1 MNTMK
6 ALVKFGKGREGME
19 IRELPIPE
27 PKEGEV
33 LLRVKAV
40 GICGSDIHAMYD
52 ERKVAIPVIL
62 GHEFVGQVEKICG
75 DCGSVKVGD
84 WVTGVPAAY
93 NCGKCKY
100 CEKGEVTICPEHE
113 SVGVMRNGGM
123 AEYMVYPAA
132 YCQKVS
138 EDLTDDE
145 KLAYASAEA
154 LACTVRGV
162 YERITVNPG
171 DVAVVSG
178 PGTIGL
184 FTVQALKS
192 KGAYVIVSG
201 LPSDRHRLDKALEI
215 GADKAVESFDELV
228 AAIAEKSPDGADIVC
243 EAADVAPSF
252 NTCLKVA
259 KIHGTILQLGMY
271 GGDIKADMNQVFAKE
286 LFIAGSNSTATTTWE
301 ITMDLLNS
309 KKVDLNP
316 IISLKLPLD
325 EWEKGFDATIEKTAF
340 KVLLIP

>member
-1 MNTMK
+1 MK

-19 IRELPIPE
+19 IREVPVPQ

-33 LLRVKAV
+33 LLKVEAV

-62 GHEFVGQVEKICG
+62 GHEFVGSVAQTCG
-75 DCGSVKVGD
+75 DCGDLKVGD
-84 WVTGVPAAY
+84 WVTGIPAAY

-132 YCQKVS
+132 YCHKVA
-138 EDLTDDE
+138 EDLTIDE
-145 KLAYASAEA
+145 KQAYAAAEA

-171 DVAVVSG
+171 DIAVVSG

-201 LPSDRHRLDKALEI
+201 LPADRHRLDKALEI
-215 GADKAVESFDELV
+215 GADKAVESYEELL
-228 AAIAEKSPDGADIVC
+228 AAIREKDPEGADIAC
-243 EAADVAPSF
+243 EAAGVGPSL
-252 NTCLKVA
+252 NTCLKVV
-259 KIHGTILQLGMY
+259 KTHGTILQLGMY
-271 GGDIKADMNQVFAKE
+271 GGEIKCDMNQVFAKE
-286 LFIAGSNSTATTTWE
+286 LFIAGSNSTATATWDTTIE
-301 ITMDLLNS
+301 LLNS

-316 IISLKLPLD
+316 VISLKLPLD
-325 EWEKGFDATIEKTAF
+325 KWEEGFDATINKTAF